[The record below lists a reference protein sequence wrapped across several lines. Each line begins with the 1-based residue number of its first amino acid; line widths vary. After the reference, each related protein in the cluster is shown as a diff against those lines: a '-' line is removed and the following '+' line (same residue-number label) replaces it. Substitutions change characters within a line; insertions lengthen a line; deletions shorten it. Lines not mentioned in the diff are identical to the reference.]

1 VESPRSHSG
10 VEKDLC
16 SSAWIMKD
24 GDSRGPRITLDRF
37 VLRESTHRVLDHKD
51 CGSRSW
57 IGEEGPSSRDHTG
70 QGEERT
76 EAYTGGFQSEGSHK
90 RVLDHTKLF

>member
-16 SSAWIMKD
+16 SSAWITKD
-24 GDSRGPRITLDRF
+24 GFKRTRGPRITLDRSC
-37 VLRESTHRVLDHKD
+37 VERVDTQVLDHEGLWFKI
-51 CGSRSW
+51 SW
-57 IGEEGPSSRDHTG
+57 IGEEGLSSRDHTG

-76 EAYTGGFQSEGSHK
+76 EAYTGGFQ
-90 RVLDHTKLF
+90 